1 MSLPLKLSLRPSRLA
16 GAVLAILA
24 AAILVASAQERGL
37 ERRVPPSPHDLRL
50 SYAPV
55 VQHAAPAV
63 VNVYAAKMVAV
74 RNPLFDDPI
83 FRRFFGVPDGRGGL
97 GEQVQRSLGS
107 GVIVDASGLVVTN
120 NHVIEGADQVKVS
133 LADKREFEAEMVLKD
148 SRSDLA
154 VLRIKAQHERFPAL
168 EFADS
173 DALQVGDVVLA
184 IGNPFAVGQTVTH
197 GIVSALARTQVGI
210 TDYQFFVQTDA
221 AINPGNSGGA
231 LVDLGGRLVGINTAI
246 FSRSGGSQGIGFAI
260 PANMVKVVVASARSG
275 GSTVKRPWLGAKLQ
289 AVTPEIAD
297 SLGLKRPAGALVASV
312 AATGPA
318 ARAGLRTSDLIIAI
332 DGQPIE
338 DSNAFEYRF
347 ATKVIGGSARL
358 GIIRAGRELAL
369 TVALEPL
376 PDTPHDE
383 LVISSSSPF
392 QGAKISNLSPALADD
407 LRLDPSTQGVVIV
420 DVAAGSPAQRLG
432 FQRGDLVV
440 SVNNS
445 RIARTRDLARV
456 TAQASRR
463 WSITILRGGQQMSV
477 ELRG

>member
-1 MSLPLKLSLRPSRLA
+1 MPLPLKPSLRLIRLA
-16 GAVLAILA
+16 SAVILA
-24 AAILVASAQERGL
+24 AAPLAAAAQDRGV
-37 ERRVPPSPHDLRL
+37 ERRVPSANELRL

-55 VQHAAPAV
+55 VQRAAPAV
-63 VNVYAAKMVAV
+63 VNVYAAKTVAV

-83 FRRFFGVPDGRGGL
+83 FRRFFGVPDGRGGP

-107 GVIVDASGLVVTN
+107 GVIVDPAGLVVTN

-133 LADKREFEAEMVLKD
+133 LSDKREFEAEIVLKD

-154 VLRIKAQHERFPAL
+154 VLRIKAQNERFPAL

-197 GIVSALARTQVGI
+197 GIVSAVARTQVGI
-210 TDYQFFVQTDA
+210 TDYQFFIQTDA

-231 LVDLGGRLVGINTAI
+231 LVDLSARLVGINTAI

-260 PANMVKVVVASARSG
+260 PANMVRVVVASARSG
-275 GSTVKRPWLGAKLQ
+275 GSTVKRPWLGARLQ

-297 SLGLKRPAGALVASV
+297 SLGLKRPAGALVASI
-312 AATGPA
+312 APASPA
-318 ARAGLRTSDLIIAI
+318 ARAGLKSSDLIIAI
-332 DGQPIE
+332 DGQPI
-338 DSNAFEYRF
+338 DDPNAFDYRF
-347 ATKVIGGSARL
+347 ATKVIGGSARI
-358 GIIRAGRELAL
+358 GVVRGGRELAV
-369 TVALEPL
+369 TVVLEAL
-376 PDTPHDE
+376 PDTAHDE
-383 LVISSSSPF
+383 LVIASPSPF
-392 QGAKISNLSPALADD
+392 QGAKVSNLSPALADD
-407 LRLDPSTQGVVIV
+407 LRLDPSAQGVVILEV
-420 DVAAGSPAQRLG
+420 VSGSSAQRFG

-440 SVNNS
+440 SVNNAK
-445 RIARTRDLARV
+445 IVKTRDLERIAG
-456 TAQASRR
+456 QAGRR